1 MILFVG
7 CSFTW
12 GAGLQYEYLIEQEN
26 YSFEQI
32 QKMIPPDYRLE
43 HCPYKADKYRQEKH
57 FPNIV
62 AKYFD
67 SAYCLAKNGNGG
79 NNDEIKNLLY
89 DSSMRVLGGQ
99 GQCKLVVVQFTDWQ
113 RSHYSE
119 HKITDS
125 KQIEKIAKHQ
135 IDSIRN
141 AIGDT
146 KWVGI
151 SWFEDMGK
159 VMKKHYPQNYVPIF
173 ESGEELTGFE
183 KLCNEGGNRSHPYTI
198 AGWGEDRG
206 GHIADTHFNSYGH
219 QFIAKQIIKKIKEN
233 DLV

>member
-26 YSFEQI
+26 YSFKQI

-43 HCPYKADKYRQEKH
+43 RCSYKADKYRQEKH

-67 SAYCLAKNGNGG
+67 KAYCLAKNGNGG
-79 NNDEIKNLLY
+79 NNEETSRLIQ
-89 DSSMRVLGGQ
+89 DSSNRVLGGQ
-99 GQCKLVVVQFTDWQ
+99 GQCRLVVVQFTEWQ
-113 RSHYSE
+113 RSHCNANQITNLKDID
-119 HKITDS
+119 KI
-125 KQIEKIAKHQ
+125 IKHQ

-141 AIGDT
+141 NIGDT
-146 KWVGI
+146 KWIGI
-151 SWFEDMGK
+151 SWTEDIGK
-159 VMKKHYPQNYVPIF
+159 VMKKYYPQNYVPIF

-183 KLCNEGGNRSHPYTI
+183 KLSNEGGNRSHPYTI
-198 AGWGEDRG
+198 AGWGKDRG
-206 GHIADTHFNSYGH
+206 GHIPDAHFNSYGN

>member
-32 QKMIPPDYRLE
+32 QKMIPPDYFLE
-43 HCPYKADKYRQEKH
+43 HCSYKADKYRQEKH

-67 SAYCLAKNGNGG
+67 KAYCLAKNGNGG
-79 NNDEIKNLLY
+79 SNEEMSRLVQ
-89 DSSMRVLGGQ
+89 DSSNRVLGGQ
-99 GQCKLVVVQFTDWQ
+99 GQCRLVVVQFTEWQ
-113 RSHYSE
+113 RSHCNANQITNLKDID
-119 HKITDS
+119 KI
-125 KQIEKIAKHQ
+125 IKHQ

-141 AIGDT
+141 NIGDT
-146 KWVGI
+146 KWIGI
-151 SWFEDMGK
+151 SWTEDIGK
-159 VMKKHYPQNYVPIF
+159 VMKKYYPQNYVPIF

-233 DLV
+233 DLI

>member
-1 MILFVG
+1 
-7 CSFTW
+7 
-12 GAGLQYEYLIEQEN
+12 
-26 YSFEQI
+26 
-32 QKMIPPDYRLE
+32 MIPPDYFLE
-43 HCPYKADKYRQEKH
+43 HCSYKADKYRQEKH

-67 SAYCLAKNGNGG
+67 KAYCLAKNGNGG
-79 NNDEIKNLLY
+79 SNEEMSRLVQ
-89 DSSMRVLGGQ
+89 DSSNRVLGGQ
-99 GQCKLVVVQFTDWQ
+99 GQCRLVVVQFTEWQ
-113 RSHYSE
+113 RSHCNANQITNLKDID
-119 HKITDS
+119 KI
-125 KQIEKIAKHQ
+125 IKHQ

-141 AIGDT
+141 NIGDT
-146 KWVGI
+146 KWIGI
-151 SWFEDMGK
+151 SWTEDIGK
-159 VMKKHYPQNYVPIF
+159 VMKKYYPQNYVPIF

>member
-32 QKMIPPDYRLE
+32 QKMIPPDYFLE
-43 HCPYKADKYRQEKH
+43 HCSYKADKYRQEKH

-67 SAYCLAKNGNGG
+67 KAYCLAKNGNGG
-79 NNDEIKNLLY
+79 SNEEMSRLVQ
-89 DSSMRVLGGQ
+89 DSSNRVLGGQ
-99 GQCKLVVVQFTDWQ
+99 GQCRLVVVQFTEWQ
-113 RSHYSE
+113 RSHCNANQITNLKDID
-119 HKITDS
+119 KI
-125 KQIEKIAKHQ
+125 IKHQ

-141 AIGDT
+141 NIGDT
-146 KWVGI
+146 KWIGI
-151 SWFEDMGK
+151 SWTEDIGK
-159 VMKKHYPQNYVPIF
+159 VMKKYYPQNYVPIF

>member
-32 QKMIPPDYRLE
+32 QKMIPPDYFLE
-43 HCPYKADKYRQEKH
+43 HCSYKADKYRQEKH

-67 SAYCLAKNGNGG
+67 KAYCLAKNGNGG
-79 NNDEIKNLLY
+79 SNEEMSRLVQ
-89 DSSMRVLGGQ
+89 DSSNRVLGGQ
-99 GQCKLVVVQFTDWQ
+99 GQCRLVVVQFTEWQ
-113 RSHYSE
+113 RSHCNANQITNLKDID
-119 HKITDS
+119 KI
-125 KQIEKIAKHQ
+125 IKHQ

-141 AIGDT
+141 NIGDT
-146 KWVGI
+146 KWIGI
-151 SWFEDMGK
+151 SWTEDIGK
-159 VMKKHYPQNYVPIF
+159 VMKKYYPQNYVPIF

-206 GHIADTHFNSYGH
+206 GHIPDTHFNSYGH

>member
-1 MILFVG
+1 MILFAG

-32 QKMIPPDYRLE
+32 QKMIPPDYFLE
-43 HCPYKADKYRQEKH
+43 RCSYKADKYRQEKH

-79 NNDEIKNLLY
+79 NNEEISRLVQ
-89 DSSMRVLGGQ
+89 DSSTRVLGGQ
-99 GQCKLVVVQFTDWQ
+99 GQCKLMVIQFTDWQ
-113 RSHYSE
+113 RSYHNG
-119 HKITDS
+119 HKVTDS
-125 KQIEKIAKHQ
+125 EQINGIIKTQ

-141 AIGDT
+141 NIGDT

-151 SWFEDMGK
+151 SWFEDIGK
-159 VMKKHYPQNYVPIF
+159 VMKKYYPQNYVPIF
-173 ESGEELTGFE
+173 ERGEELTGFE
-183 KLCNEGGNRSHPYTI
+183 KLCNEGGGRSHSYTI

-206 GHIADTHFNSYGH
+206 GHIPDTHFNSYGH

-233 DLV
+233 DLI

>member
-12 GAGLQYEYLIEQEN
+12 GAGLQYEYLIEKEN

-32 QKMIPPDYRLE
+32 QKMIPPNYFLE
-43 HCPYKADKYRQEKH
+43 HCSHKADKYRQEKH

-79 NNDEIKNLLY
+79 NNHEMMKLLY
-89 DSSMRVLGGQ
+89 DSSMRVLGAQ
-99 GQCKLVVVQFTDWQ
+99 GQCKLVVVQFTEWQ
-113 RSHYSE
+113 RSYNAAN
-119 HKITDS
+119 KITDL
-125 KQIEKIAKHQ
+125 KQIDNIIKQQ
-135 IDSIRN
+135 IDDIRN

-146 KWVGI
+146 KWIGI
-151 SWFEDMGK
+151 SWFEDMGNI
-159 VMKKHYPQNYVPIF
+159 MKKHYPQNYVPIF
-173 ESGEELTGFE
+173 ESGEELTGFDI
-183 KLCNEGGNRSHPYTI
+183 LTQGDRFQPYTI
-198 AGWGEDRG
+198 KGWSNGKLSD
-206 GHIADTHFNSYGH
+206 AHFNSYGH

-233 DLV
+233 NLL

>member
-1 MILFVG
+1 MILFAG

-32 QKMIPPDYRLE
+32 QKMIPPNYRLE
-43 HCPYKADKYRQEKH
+43 RCSYKADKYRQEKH

-67 SAYCLAKNGNGG
+67 KAYCLAKNGNGG
-79 NNDEIKNLLY
+79 NNEEISRLIQ
-89 DSSMRVLGGQ
+89 DSSNRVLGGQ
-99 GQCKLVVVQFTDWQ
+99 GQCRLVVVQFTEWQ
-113 RSHYSE
+113 RSHCNANQITNLKDID
-119 HKITDS
+119 KI
-125 KQIEKIAKHQ
+125 IKHQ

-146 KWVGI
+146 KWIGI
-151 SWFEDMGK
+151 SWFEDIGK
-159 VMKKHYPQNYVPIF
+159 VMKKYYPQNYVPIF

-206 GHIADTHFNSYGH
+206 GHIPDTHFNSYGH

>member
-32 QKMIPPDYRLE
+32 QKMIPPNYRLE
-43 HCPYKADKYRQEKH
+43 RCSYKADKYRQEKH

-67 SAYCLAKNGNGG
+67 KAYCLAKNGNGG
-79 NNDEIKNLLY
+79 NNEEISRLIQ
-89 DSSMRVLGGQ
+89 DSSNRVLGGQ
-99 GQCKLVVVQFTDWQ
+99 GQCRLVVVQFTEWQ
-113 RSHYSE
+113 RSHCNANQITNLKDID
-119 HKITDS
+119 KI
-125 KQIEKIAKHQ
+125 IKHQ

-183 KLCNEGGNRSHPYTI
+183 KLCNEGGNRSHSYTI

-206 GHIADTHFNSYGH
+206 GHIPDTHFNSYGH

>member
-32 QKMIPPDYRLE
+32 QKMIPPDYFLE
-43 HCPYKADKYRQEKH
+43 RCSYKADKYRQEKH

-79 NNDEIKNLLY
+79 NNEEISRLVQ
-89 DSSMRVLGGQ
+89 DSSTRVLGGQ
-99 GQCKLVVVQFTDWQ
+99 GQCKLMVIQFTDWQ
-113 RSHYSE
+113 RSYHNG
-119 HKITDS
+119 HKVTDLE
-125 KQIEKIAKHQ
+125 QINGIIKTQ

-141 AIGDT
+141 NIGDT

-151 SWFEDMGK
+151 SWFEDIGK
-159 VMKKHYPQNYVPIF
+159 VMKKYYPQNYVPIF
-173 ESGEELTGFE
+173 ERGEELTGFE
-183 KLCNEGGNRSHPYTI
+183 KLCNEGGGRSHSYTI

-206 GHIADTHFNSYGH
+206 GHIPDTHFNSYGH

-233 DLV
+233 DLI